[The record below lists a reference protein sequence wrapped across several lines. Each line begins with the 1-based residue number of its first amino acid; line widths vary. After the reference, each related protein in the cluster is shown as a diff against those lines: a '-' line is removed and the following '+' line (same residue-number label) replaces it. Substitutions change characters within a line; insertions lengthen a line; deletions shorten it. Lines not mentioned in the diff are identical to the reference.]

1 MHATEDHLGIFLLC
15 LAGIATLSGCSDG
28 RPALYPAQGT
38 VVFSSGGPVRNATIE
53 FVPNAAGPS
62 PRGRIDAKGRFSLG
76 TYETNDGAPAGDY
89 RVVVVQALPPGA
101 VANIRNLGKE
111 HEAHA
116 GETRVVA
123 LKHATADTSDIAC
136 TVEPNAKNEIA
147 IVVDPR

>member
-76 TYETNDGAPAGDY
+76 TYETNDGAPAG
-89 RVVVVQALPPGA
+89 
-101 VANIRNLGKE
+101 
-111 HEAHA
+111 
-116 GETRVVA
+116 ETRVVA